1 MITASVALAQVLAIA
16 PATADG
22 AEPTSADAST
32 IPDAPTSADASTP
45 ATRRTMLLWAD
56 PAAGDDARWATRVRR
71 VQAELEALGIAT
83 VLFVPP
89 AGRGSTA
96 DIAEEMAP
104 HGARIAIWIAAD
116 RDRAELWRREATR
129 LEHVAIVTGEDAGDA
144 DDTTF
149 AVRVAE
155 VATALSTEVEIPEA
169 SARPAV
175 LAPIPPVPRA
185 PPAPRWDV
193 RAGIDAGGASRNV
206 GALFGPVLGVG
217 VRLGRGRRLGLDA
230 EFTATALSGR
240 VSGQGGDARV
250 GWFAA
255 RTHVGVWPVP
265 RARVSPM
272 LGLGGGLLV
281 AWTRGDAVAPFR
293 GRSDRTA
300 TGLVSAM
307 FDLAVRVSPR
317 LRIRPGARVG
327 VALPPIVVDTEDRT
341 HRTAVPVVEGVLT
354 LEWAQVARG
363 RR

>member
-1 MITASVALAQVLAIA
+1 MISTSVALVLAMA
-16 PATADG
+16 PAPADG
-22 AEPTSADAST
+22 VAGPGGAPTPVGAST
-32 IPDAPTSADASTP
+32 ATPTDEITP

-89 AGRGSTA
+89 AGRGATS
-96 DIAEEMAP
+96 DIAEEMTT
-104 HGARIAIWIAAD
+104 HGARVAIWIAAD
-116 RDRAELWRREATR
+116 RDRAELWRREAAR
-129 LEHVAIVTGEDAGDA
+129 LEHVAIVTGEDTGEA

-149 AVRVAE
+149 ALRVAE
-155 VATALSTEVEIPEA
+155 VASALSTEVVIPEA
-169 SARPAV
+169 TPRPAV
-175 LAPIPPVPRA
+175 LAPIPAVPRA
-185 PPAPRWDV
+185 PPAPRWDARV
-193 RAGIDAGGASRNV
+193 GLDAGGASRNV
-206 GALFGPVLGVG
+206 GALLGPVLGVG

-250 GWFAA
+250 GWFAM

-307 FDLAVRVSPR
+307 IDLAVRVSPR

-327 VALPPIVVDTEDRT
+327 VALPPIVVDTEDRS
-341 HRTAVPVVEGVLT
+341 HRTAVPVAEGVLA
-354 LEWAQVARG
+354 LELTPRVR
-363 RR
+363 